1 MKIRQLGQVLFREYP
16 DDGDR
21 ECAWCEAGA
30 HTDWGPEGGVI
41 FFENDRG
48 EVQRLEGER
57 LASGLV
63 MIKCIQ
69 SSQVQ
74 AALELGGWQ
83 PSTPKP
89 KKRKK
94 RK

>member
-1 MKIRQLGQVLFREYP
+1 MKIRQLGQVLFRDYP

-21 ECAWCEAGA
+21 ECAWCEAGT

-48 EVQRLEGER
+48 EVQRIEGER
-57 LASGLV
+57 RALSGLV
-63 MIKCIQ
+63 MMTCTP
-69 SSQVQ
+69 SSHVQ
-74 AALELGGWQ
+74 AAVELAELE
-83 PSTPKP
+83 PKP
-89 KKRKK
+89 KRKR